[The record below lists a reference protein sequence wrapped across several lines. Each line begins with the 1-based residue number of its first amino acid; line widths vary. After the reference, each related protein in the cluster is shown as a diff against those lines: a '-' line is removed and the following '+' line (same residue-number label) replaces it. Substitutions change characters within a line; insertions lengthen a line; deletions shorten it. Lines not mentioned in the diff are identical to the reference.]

1 MWCPTLLAYTTL
13 NDMPGR
19 HPNLRLP
26 DAYAPQARPARN
38 GAGEAPA
45 RRSKS
50 LSLTGQFSLV
60 VTID

>member
-1 MWCPTLLAYTTL
+1 MWCPTLLAYTAL
-13 NDMPGR
+13 NMPGR

-26 DAYAPQARPARN
+26 GAYAPQAHPVRN

-45 RRSKS
+45 WRGKS